1 MAHATQLKNDLLSAE
16 EIARRGK
23 EIYEREI
30 KQNVI
35 AEYQHQLLSVDV
47 VSGDYE
53 VGPDPVANVKALRA
67 RRPEA
72 VIFGLRV
79 GHETAYKTGYM
90 VIQ

>member
-1 MAHATQLKNDLLSAE
+1 MKNEVLPSQWKPG

-30 KQNVI
+30 KHKVL
-35 AEYQHQLLSVDV
+35 AEHQHELLSVDV
-47 VSGDYE
+47 LSGDYE
-53 VGPDPVANVKALRA
+53 VGPDPIANVEALRA
-67 RRPEA
+67 RQPQA
-72 VIFGLRV
+72 IIFGLRV